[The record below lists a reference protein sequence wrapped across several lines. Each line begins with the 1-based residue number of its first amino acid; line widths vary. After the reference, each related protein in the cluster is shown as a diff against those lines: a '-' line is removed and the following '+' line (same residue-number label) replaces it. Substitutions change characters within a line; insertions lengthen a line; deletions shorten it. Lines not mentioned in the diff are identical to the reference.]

1 MIIVKY
7 RLWHVHPTLFPLR
20 NLIIPLQ
27 SSLRHSTV
35 YSPSL
40 FFSHFAYSQWNV
52 RNPDALIEVLES
64 WMPLLPPW
72 MFQNILDQL
81 VNPKLQ
87 MEVDRWNPLTDT
99 MPIHAWLHP
108 WLPLMGMLVNE
119 CSVTWTFA
127 GPFLYT

>member
-1 MIIVKY
+1 MIGYACHIILVKD
-7 RLWHVHPTLFPLR
+7 RLRHAHPTLFPLGY
-20 NLIIPLQ
+20 LMPLLK
-27 SSLRHSTV
+27 SLLLATV
-35 YSPSL
+35 YSFTL
-40 FFSHFAYSQWNV
+40 FFSHFAFSQWNV

-108 WLPLMGMLVNE
+108 WLPLMGKLIHE
-119 CSVTWTFA
+119 CCIT
-127 GPFLYT
+127 